1 MSQMSSAGGG
11 GSHGGGSHGGSSR
24 PPVRGLSREVLR
36 WLQSLDLAYS
46 VRNVARDFATGFLV
60 AEILSRYDSSIHMH
74 SYDNGCNIVKRKD
87 NWRSLCKFFN
97 RADIPYTDDEIG
109 RIIHYEKAAT
119 VDFINRLYTLLT
131 QRRVKAPPA
140 RKNVVPPAAFAKDTA
155 SQALKQR
162 LRDPEMSEVLDLKT
176 QEAELRKRLQQ
187 HEDGLREE
195 RKEDPERFRP
205 RRSSG
210 GMGAPESPS
219 RQQSKILRGPQRRVG
234 AEQKTATIS
243 VKQVQVKHID
253 RNVANLRATKEMH
266 ARDITGAVGG
276 SMSLAGGE
284 GSLGGDGSRLD
295 EGSAD
300 GGGGGGGSLPGMSA
314 NTILN
319 EVVEETVTG
328 TEIANDVLGGEQPPA
343 AAFEAILMNVP
354 DDISTRVLSEIRRR
368 RKEFA
373 PRCIAN
379 PRDFWRVCSLL
390 CACMETFTVGAPA
403 FEAASD
409 CFRSWAMA
417 LRMRAQGLDQKMGN
431 MTNQGALQRFFS
443 DFALPH
449 MLELIK
455 ISPDKRPDLLR
466 IAYSFTVPSVG
477 AHKTLI
483 RLVQQRLG
491 DQRTFLHCLVGF
503 ATLEEDLLLHE
514 ELIDLYMY
522 YTTIALGMP
531 SPALRAAAI
540 SVLVL
545 LVPQNPEQGAF
556 LLAFAFVCGVFSFF
570 SFSFFIYLFL
580 YFLFNFAFV
589 FCIPSH
595 SLPKHPNIHPHTT
608 TKFNSQASTFS
619 RAFAIMLR
627 PDNGGKCACKLS
639 CWRRPCWASSRQT
652 TRQMSRSLSKC

>member
-1 MSQMSSAGGG
+1 MSHMSSASRTSG
-11 GSHGGGSHGGSSR
+11 HGGAGSGNQTI
-24 PPVRGLSREVLR
+24 RGLSREVLR

-46 VRNVARDFATGFLV
+46 VRNVSRDFATGFLV

-119 VDFINRLYTLLT
+119 VNFVNRLYTLLT
-131 QRRVKAPPA
+131 QRRVKPPPT
-140 RKNVVPPAAFAKDTA
+140 RKNVVPPPAFAKDTA
-155 SQALKQR
+155 SLALKQR

-176 QEAELRKRLQQ
+176 QEAELRKRLQE
-187 HEDGLREE
+187 HEDGLRQE
-195 RKEDPERFRP
+195 RKDDPERFMP
-205 RRSSG
+205 KRSQG
-210 GMGAPESPS
+210 GIGAPESPS
-219 RQQSKILRGPQRRVG
+219 RQQSKILRGPQRKVG

-253 RNVANLRATKEMH
+253 RNVANLRATKDMH

-276 SMSLAGGE
+276 SMSLVGGE
-284 GSLGGDGSRLD
+284 GSLGAVDGSRFDGVAGDGS
-295 EGSAD
+295 
-300 GGGGGGGSLPGMSA
+300 GGGSLPGIA
-314 NTILN
+314 ATAILN
-319 EVVEETVTG
+319 EVITASVEG
-328 TEIANDVLGGEQPPA
+328 TEIANDILGDNQDPA
-343 AAFEAILMNVP
+343 SAFESMLMNVP

-368 RKEFA
+368 RKDFA

-390 CACMETFTVGAPA
+390 CTCMETFSTGSPA

-417 LRMRAQGLDQKMGN
+417 LRMRSQALDQKHGN
-431 MTNQGALQRFFS
+431 SNNQSALQQYFS
-443 DFALPH
+443 DFALSH
-449 MLELIK
+449 ILELIK
-455 ISPDKRPDLLR
+455 ISPDKRRELLR
-466 IAYSFTVPSVG
+466 IAYSFTVPSVT

-514 ELIDLYMY
+514 ELMDLYMY

-531 SPALRAAAI
+531 SPTLRAAAI

-545 LVPQNPEQGAF
+545 LVPQNPEQGKEFCAMFF
-556 LLAFAFVCGVFSFF
+556 LYTNTCNPNFCQRITACYHASHLTLLIFF
-570 SFSFFIYLFL
+570 FLFL
-580 YFLFNFAFV
+580 TF
-589 FCIPSH
+589 
-595 SLPKHPNIHPHTT
+595 K
-608 TKFNSQASTFS
+608 TK
-619 RAFAIMLR
+619 
-627 PDNGGKCACKLS
+627 
-639 CWRRPCWASSRQT
+639 
-652 TRQMSRSLSKC
+652 